1 MKTTTT
7 ISIHSYKGGT
17 GRTLTAVQLAIVLA
31 RLGKSCVVIDLD
43 LDAPGLFDRFQTVF
57 EGRLLDLDHGL
68 VEHADVYRRT
78 GEFVDIGRYSSLP
91 HPNIRIFGAG
101 NPFHELRNYW
111 RTWTDS
117 KFQEFLTSNR
127 SLDYFAEL
135 KTYVEEKLEVDFLI
149 VDAPSGISLVT
160 GIAQNFLSDI
170 AIVLT
175 TYQPES
181 LKGSNF
187 FARQAERRR
196 LAGDKSE
203 QKRKY
208 YYVLS
213 RFPSYYWDE
222 KGLTYFDDAQTRKI
236 LDQVQ
241 GLLQSGVTQP
251 AYVNQPH
258 IFYNEPKL
266 QSDYD
271 LVLPLEGQPMHSA
284 LASNYIDF
292 FSSLIPD
299 LSEGLAELRR
309 GIQVVRPFYL
319 VSDAGQMINPED
331 QSLNVAFRV
340 DTLDSTLDSIFRKI
354 SEAAGSEQAQ
364 EALFD
369 SGYGAADEFSTY
381 LADRWTPAKPV
392 KLRLDEW
399 CDFDSK
405 VGFGRFF
412 NELAAGET
420 AGSITLMNNFLIAGP
435 KTDSDLC
442 SFMTGYITR
451 VLKAIY
457 NGKDVDVEHNLEN
470 DCGRYQNA
478 AVPQCVFRFKVKDSA

>member
-17 GRTLTAVQLAIVLA
+17 GRTMTAVQLAVVLA
-31 RLGKSCVVIDLD
+31 RLRKSSFVIDLD

-57 EGRLLDLDHGL
+57 EGRLLGLDQGL
-68 VEHADVYRRT
+68 VEHADLFRRT
-78 GEFVDIGRYSSLP
+78 GEFVDVGTYSSVP
-91 HPNIRIFGAG
+91 HPKIRVFPAG
-101 NPFHELRNYW
+101 NAFHDLRNYW
-111 RTWTDS
+111 RTWTS
-117 KFQEFLTSNR
+117 SEFQEFLKSGR
-127 SLDYFAEL
+127 GIDYFTQLKKYAEETL
-135 KTYVEEKLEVDFLI
+135 KVDFLI
-149 VDAPSGISLVT
+149 IDAPSGISWLT
-160 GIAQNFLSDI
+160 GIAQNFLSEI

-196 LAGDKSE
+196 LEGDKSE

-222 KGLTYFDDAQTRKI
+222 KGLTHYDEDHTGRI
-236 LDQVQ
+236 LDQVE
-241 GLLQSGVTQP
+241 GWLRSGITQP
-251 AYVNQPH
+251 AYINRPH

-266 QSDYD
+266 QASYD
-271 LVLPLEGQPMHSA
+271 LVLPLEGPPIQSA

-292 FSSLIPD
+292 FSVLIPD
-299 LSEGLAELRR
+299 LSEELAKLRR
-309 GIQVVRPFYL
+309 GIQVMRPFYL
-319 VSDAGQMINPED
+319 VSDDGQMINPED
-331 QSLNVAFRV
+331 QSWNVAFRV
-340 DTLDSTLDSIFRKI
+340 DTLVGTLDSIFKKI
-354 SEAAGSEQAQ
+354 SAATEPKQAQ
-364 EALFD
+364 AALFD
-369 SGYGAADEFSTY
+369 SGYSAAEEFSEY
-381 LADRWTPAKPV
+381 LRKHWAATLPV
-392 KLRLDEW
+392 KFRLDEW

-405 VGFGRFF
+405 VGFGRFY

-420 AGSITLMNNFLIAGP
+420 AGAITIVNNFLIAGP

-451 VLKAIY
+451 VLETIY
-457 NGKDVDVEHNLEN
+457 DGKSVGVKHNVQT
-470 DCGRYQNA
+470 DCGRHQTA
-478 AVPQCVFRFKVKDSA
+478 TVPQCVFRFEVAA